1 MKRLIQPTFEEPG
14 NPDELADDSLV
25 IHQRTPATAN
35 GSLVVFVHGLGGSR
49 YGGKATWGFFPRF
62 LYEDFPQLD
71 VGLYAYTTL
80 FGRLKLWKSLRLEDE
95 ADIFAETIREDL
107 RGYRT
112 IILAGHSMGGLL
124 CMAAI
129 TDLVQFR
136 DHLQRIGGLILMA
149 TPQLGSQRVPRLL
162 SWFSPDFYALRAHGR
177 FVQGIHQSFADN
189 LLLDESSSDPSR
201 TAIPTWALTGASDFW
216 VDRLSSEIH
225 LPRKRLGRVHGS
237 HTSIVKPPDK
247 EAVGYRRVH
256 GWIEHCLERA
266 KNGSG
271 PALASPA
278 PAAAVPQGF
287 LLQGREYV
295 YVPPG
300 PFTLGSTDV
309 RVSNLNE
316 ADGSQAFDVELA
328 EQEIALPGYFIARS
342 PVTQSDY
349 AAFAG
354 ATGREVPFL
363 DDDYS
368 RPYNWDRE
376 RRTHPEGRAEHPV
389 VLVSWY
395 DAQAYCQWL
404 GGRLPSEAE
413 WEKAARGTDRREWPW
428 GNVWQP
434 GRCNSSEAGLGSTTP
449 VGRFSPAGDSPCGAM
464 DMAGNVWE
472 WCGSLYR
479 DYPYDARDGR
489 EDLAAEG
496 RRTMRGGAFGL
507 NRNKVRCAFRNRA
520 TPDDR
525 GFTIGFRVAFDRPPA
540 KAVASGR

>member
-1 MKRLIQPTFEEPG
+1 MRRLIQPTFEEPP
-14 NPDELADDSLV
+14 NPEGLADEPLV
-25 IHQRTPATAN
+25 IHQRTPKTSN

-49 YGGKATWGFFPRF
+49 YGGKATWGYFPRF
-62 LYEDFPQLD
+62 IYEDFPQLD

-80 FGRLKLWKSLRLEDE
+80 FGRFKIWKSIPLEDE

-107 RGYRT
+107 RDYRT

-162 SWFSPDFYALRAHGR
+162 SRFSPDFYALRAHGR
-177 FVQGIHQSFADN
+177 FVQGIHQSFADH
-189 LLLDESSSDPSR
+189 LVLDETSSDPSR

-247 EAVGYRRVH
+247 QAVGYRRVH

-266 KNGSG
+266 KVPS
-271 PALASPA
+271 PPLADA
-278 PAAAVPQGF
+278 MQERFF
-287 LLQGREYV
+287 LHGKEYV
-295 YVPPG
+295 YIPPG
-300 PFTLGSTDV
+300 PFHMGSTDA

-316 ADGSQAFDVELA
+316 ADSSQAFNVELPA
-328 EQEIALPGYFIARS
+328 HEIDLPGYFISRS

-349 AAFAG
+349 AAFVA
-354 ATGREVPFL
+354 ATGRAVPFL
-363 DDDYS
+363 DDEYS

-376 RRTHPEGRAEHPV
+376 RRAHPEGRAEHPV

-413 WEKAARGTDRREWPW
+413 WEKAGRGTDRRDWPW

-434 GRCNSSEAGLGSTTP
+434 GRCNCSEANLGGTTP

-472 WCGSLYR
+472 WCNSLYAP
-479 DYPYDARDGR
+479 YPYDARDGR
-489 EDLAAEG
+489 EDSAAEG
-496 RRTMRGGAFGL
+496 GRTLRGGAFGL
-507 NRNKVRCAFRNRA
+507 SRQKVRCAFRNRA
-520 TPDDR
+520 SPDDR

-540 KAVASGR
+540 DAVASGR